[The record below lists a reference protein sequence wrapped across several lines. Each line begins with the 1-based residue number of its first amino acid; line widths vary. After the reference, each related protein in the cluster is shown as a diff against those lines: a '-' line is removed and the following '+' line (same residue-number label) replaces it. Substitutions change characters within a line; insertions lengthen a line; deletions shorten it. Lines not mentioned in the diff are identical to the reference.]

1 MLFKICA
8 WSWLVRLISFF
19 FCFSVVFPKER
30 KRHFAPVHQKWWKY
44 WRLNSIWVFQGTS
57 IITQSC
63 FAPCEGI
70 QGSLGFWTPRH
81 GFRIPG
87 TGFQIFF
94 SGTWIPVVSGIPDS
108 KAQDFGFNRQTFPRF
123 WIPHTKIS
131 KIPDSTCKNISR
143 FRIPHAK
150 ISKIP
155 DSTRKTF
162 QDSRFHKQNFPR
174 FWNPYS
180 LTWGDR
186 FLLDYNCLME
196 GSKLK
201 PRQSV
206 ILLFVCFL
214 GDFCGS

>member
-1 MLFKICA
+1 M
-8 WSWLVRLISFF
+8 
-19 FCFSVVFPKER
+19 
-30 KRHFAPVHQKWWKY
+30 
-44 WRLNSIWVFQGTS
+44 
-57 IITQSC
+57 TQFC

-70 QGSLGFWTPRH
+70 KGSLGFWTPRH

-108 KAQDFGFNRQTFPRF
+108 KAQDSGFNRQTFPRF
-123 WIPHTKIS
+123 WIPHAKMS
-131 KIPDSTCKNISR
+131 KIPDSTCKNISDSGFQRQKFPR

-150 ISKIP
+150 IFKIP
-155 DSTRKTF
+155 DSTRKNF
-162 QDSRFHKQNFPR
+162 QDSGFHKQKFPR
-174 FWNPYS
+174 FWNPDS

-186 FLLDYNCLME
+186 FLLDYNCLIE

-206 ILLFVCFL
+206 CLFSRGLLW
-214 GDFCGS
+214 

>member
-1 MLFKICA
+1 MD
-8 WSWLVRLISFF
+8 S
-19 FCFSVVFPKER
+19 
-30 KRHFAPVHQKWWKY
+30 
-44 WRLNSIWVFQGTS
+44 
-57 IITQSC
+57 
-63 FAPCEGI
+63 
-70 QGSLGFWTPRH
+70 
-81 GFRIPG
+81 
-87 TGFQIFF
+87 GFQIFF

-108 KAQDFGFNRQTFPRF
+108 KAQDSGFNRQTFPRF
-123 WIPHTKIS
+123 WIPHAKIS

-143 FRIPHAK
+143 FRIPKAK

-155 DSTRKTF
+155 DSTCKNF
-162 QDSRFHKQNFPR
+162 QDSGLQTQNFQDSGFHKQKFPR
-174 FWNPYS
+174 FWNPDS

-186 FLLDYNCLME
+186 FLLDYNCLIE